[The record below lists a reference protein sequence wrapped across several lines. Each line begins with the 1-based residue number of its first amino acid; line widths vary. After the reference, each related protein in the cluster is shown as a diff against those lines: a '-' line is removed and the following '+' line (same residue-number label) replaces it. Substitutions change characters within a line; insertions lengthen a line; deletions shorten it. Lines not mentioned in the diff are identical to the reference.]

1 MKTEINIEIMIINE
15 KFIHSFAG
23 KHCEKQNLC
32 ASSPCHNGG
41 TCTSLPGGDFK
52 CLCPKGYQGRI
63 CADDVEE
70 CRMNPC
76 QHGGTCQNTLGS
88 YQWVLFSII
97 FLI

>member
-1 MKTEINIEIMIINE
+1 MKTEINIEIMIINV

-88 YQWVLFSII
+88 YQ
-97 FLI
+97 